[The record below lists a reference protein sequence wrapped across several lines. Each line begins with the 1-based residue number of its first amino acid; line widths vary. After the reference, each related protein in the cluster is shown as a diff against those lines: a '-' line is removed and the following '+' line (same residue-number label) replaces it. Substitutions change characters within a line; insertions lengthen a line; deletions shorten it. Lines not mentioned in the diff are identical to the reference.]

1 MMLLDGKQVKK
12 EILEELKSELL
23 ELSRPLGLT
32 VIQVGDDPASKVYVG
47 QKEKMALELG
57 YNFNHIKLDESTT
70 EEELLSIIDEINQD
84 ELVDG
89 LLVQMP
95 LPKHIDAK
103 KVQNRID
110 PYKDVDG
117 LCDINAGKLMH
128 NVDTLVPCTPYGI
141 MDILEYYGVEV
152 SGKNVVV
159 IGRSDLV
166 GKPIAQLMTN
176 NNATVTICHSKTNNL
191 KEYTTMADILVV
203 AIGKPNFITGDMIKE
218 NAVIIDVG
226 INRVDGKLVGDV
238 DFQSAYEIASAIT
251 PVPGGVGQ
259 MTVAELGRN
268 VLKAHK
274 LTLSKEK

>member
-12 EILEELKSELL
+12 EILEELKKELL

-141 MDILEYYGVEV
+141 MDMLEYYGVEV